1 MKPKPIKTFE
11 ELDKALEKIKE
22 SEEKEQMNN
31 EMNNM
36 NEINEQDLNDIA
48 FDEEINSDEELNDF
62 FGDDTDN
69 SPDTQTGEFKPD
81 RRFCEVAESSISQ
94 FGGKASAMENIIA
107 AGLYGERMTEEGVQ
121 LLIKAYQ
128 LGVADSLP
136 VAMTP
141 ETVAGHIACLPDD
154 ISFRSDDA
162 EDLVIAMIKAGQ
174 PVIAAA
180 ITKRICAVESRS
192 LMLVADDDE
201 TQDYPIEMFA
211 VTDRNRHSYF
221 GEYIRTAPLRRIV
234 RLFSRIIKIEAWDYF
249 DIVTDFGRNDRYF
262 KSLMYCMYVRYL
274 RSGSSDEMTAYY
286 RRCSLSSV
294 LLTDDEIIE
303 SVVSLL
309 GNSAGYARDE
319 GSFASFVDFYHS
331 VNNSSDT
338 DIFSPV
344 GNPDAFGNVCCIEDN
359 IGFSYANAHDHVLFG
374 ISDDTDD

>member
-11 ELDKALEKIKE
+11 ELDKALEEIKE
-22 SEEKEQMNN
+22 SEEKEKMND

-36 NEINEQDLNDIA
+36 DEMNEQD
-48 FDEEINSDEELNDF
+48 LNDF
-62 FGDDTDN
+62 FGDDTD
-69 SPDTQTGEFKPD
+69 SIPDTQTGEFEPD
-81 RRFCEVAESSISQ
+81 RRFCEVTESSFSQ
-94 FGGKASAMENIIA
+94 IGGKASPMENITA
-107 AGLYGERMTEEGVQ
+107 AGFCGERMSEEGVQ
-121 LLIKAYQ
+121 LFFKACQ
-128 LGVADSLP
+128 LGIADSLP
-136 VAMTP
+136 VGMTP

-154 ISFRSDDA
+154 MMFRSDDA
-162 EDLVIAMIKAGQ
+162 EDSVIAMIKAGQ

-201 TQDYPIEMFA
+201 TPECPIEMFA

-221 GEYIRTAPLRRIV
+221 GEYIRTAPLRRLV

-249 DIVTDFGRNDRYF
+249 DIITDFGRNDRYF

-274 RSGSSDEMTAYY
+274 RSGNPDEMTAYY
-286 RRCSLSSV
+286 RRCNLSSV

-309 GNSAGYARDE
+309 GNSAKYAKDE
-319 GSFASFVDFYHS
+319 ESFASFVDFYKS
-331 VNNSSDT
+331 RNDYSDQ

-344 GNPDAFGNVCCIEDN
+344 GNPGAFDNACCIEDN
-359 IGFSYANAHDHVLFG
+359 IGFSYANAHGHDLFG